1 MAIAPIFEQAWPG
14 YSKLS
19 PEARGLAILRNE
31 ALATIAGHL
40 GIEPE
45 WLHVLGETNLGFY
58 LGIQGLLS
66 PTQLLQVS
74 AVDRQEVLAIADS
87 HSHSEILSVSH
98 EGQILHNLNQE
109 AVLAWQLGNGE
120 TGVVQQSA
128 PTAKSIFVDAT
139 ATGARLALPTNWSTA
154 MWDSRNWAGPE
165 GVGFLA
171 VHPNSGWRNP
181 LPHNDNRTVP
191 GGSST
196 GLLIASALAIDSWV
210 ADEKI
215 QAEMILQV
223 HRRIRGYISERI
235 SNVDFATPENP
246 AMPHLLSMSFLYVD
260 GEQLLNALL
269 AKGFAVDSGS
279 ACNAANLEPSHVLA
293 AMGKLTQGNIR
304 LTIHHTVTPEEV
316 DGLLVAIEECVA
328 ALRD

>member
-196 GLLIASALAIDSWV
+196 GLLIASALTID
-210 ADEKI
+210 I
-215 QAEMILQV
+215 QE
-223 HRRIRGYISERI
+223 
-235 SNVDFATPENP
+235 
-246 AMPHLLSMSFLYVD
+246 
-260 GEQLLNALL
+260 
-269 AKGFAVDSGS
+269 
-279 ACNAANLEPSHVLA
+279 
-293 AMGKLTQGNIR
+293 
-304 LTIHHTVTPEEV
+304 
-316 DGLLVAIEECVA
+316 
-328 ALRD
+328 